1 LGPGSLPTGWLRSRW
16 RAVATVLVAAYLASG
31 FYFVGTEQQ
40 GLVSVL
46 GALTDGPSQPGLHWT
61 WPWPVA
67 KVVKL
72 KVRETK
78 RLTVGY
84 EMPDR
89 VLERQASIATTQF
102 LTGDRNILDIRIVV
116 QYVIR
121 DPAAYLVR
129 ARDIGRL
136 IGSAAETAL
145 TGVVVGRQVDDV
157 LTTGKLQ
164 VQTDVQALCQAALDL
179 YGVGVSVLGVN
190 IESISPPSEVV
201 EAFRDVASAREDRNR
216 IIRQAQ
222 SYANETTAI
231 ARGEAARQSSE
242 AGSYHDRV
250 IAEAEGEAARFESLA
265 AVYRRAPAEMVTRLY
280 LETLEQVL
288 PRLNINIVDS
298 DAVELDLI
306 KPNSKLKIEN

>member
-1 LGPGSLPTGWLRSRW
+1 MATGWLRARW
-16 RAVATVLVAAYLASG
+16 RTAAVVLVLAYAASG
-31 FYFVGTEQQ
+31 FFFVGTEQQ

-46 GALTDGPSQPGLHWT
+46 GALRDRPLQPGLHWT

-84 EMPDR
+84 EMPER
-89 VLERQASIATTQF
+89 VLERQTQVTTTQF

-121 DPAAYLVR
+121 DPGAYLVR
-129 ARDIGRL
+129 VRDISRL
-136 IGSAAETAL
+136 IGATVETAL

-157 LTTGKLQ
+157 LTSGKLA
-164 VQTDVQALCQAALDL
+164 VQTDVQAWCQAALDR
-179 YGVGVSVLGVN
+179 YRCGVSVLGVN

-216 IIRQAQ
+216 ITRQAQ
-222 SYANETTAI
+222 SYANETLAI

-265 AVYRRAPAEMVTRLY
+265 AVYRRAPAETATRLY
-280 LETLEQVL
+280 LETLEEVL
-288 PRLNINIVDS
+288 PRLNINVVDS
-298 DAVELDLI
+298 NVVELDLI
-306 KPNSKLKIEN
+306 KPNSN

>member
-1 LGPGSLPTGWLRSRW
+1 MATGRLRARW
-16 RAVATVLVAAYLASG
+16 RTVAVVLVLAYAASG
-31 FYFVGTEQQ
+31 FFFVGTEQQ

-46 GALTDGPSQPGLHWT
+46 GALRDRPLLPGLHWT

-67 KVVKL
+67 KVAKL

-84 EMPDR
+84 EMPER
-89 VLERQASIATTQF
+89 VLERQTQVTTTQF

-121 DPAAYLVR
+121 DPGAYLVR
-129 ARDIGRL
+129 VRDISRL
-136 IGSAAETAL
+136 IGTTVETSL

-157 LTTGKLQ
+157 LTSGKLA
-164 VQTDVQALCQAALDL
+164 VQTDVQARCQAALDR
-179 YGVGVSVLGVN
+179 YKCGVSVLGVN

-216 IIRQAQ
+216 ITRQAQ
-222 SYANETTAI
+222 SYANETLAI

-242 AGSYHDRV
+242 AGSYRDRV
-250 IAEAEGEAARFESLA
+250 WPPCTDEHQPK
-265 AVYRRAPAEMVTRLY
+265 RRRGSIWKHS
-280 LETLEQVL
+280 
-288 PRLNINIVDS
+288 R
-298 DAVELDLI
+298 
-306 KPNSKLKIEN
+306 K